1 MIKLKDILT
10 EQKLAGGRIMILATD
25 TAAAPNKNTFLRFQ
39 QSHGTIQGD
48 NSTPENKSIQSTG
61 SPFKKQFQYI
71 TKTRPENDYLQIG
84 NILINNQT
92 NTVILT
98 GGRIRQL
105 VGQAEAS
112 GNGIYLLSRIINEG
126 TTKLLGSK
134 TVVLRLNGPRAG
146 VQTISFNPSMQQVT
160 KINSGAILSAYAMIQ
175 AGVATKEFLES
186 RDFAIST
193 NYSYESGDVATSP
206 AFFPSL
212 KDRSL
217 LKNSEMIALGQ
228 PLKTAVASFINKY
241 KGQKMKP
248 DSQVGKSFFSTPWR
262 KSATDD
268 LVAMSKIL
276 SDTFKSRNKLFVDLK
291 LQEFGAPVNAGS
303 SLHNIIDSYWT
314 TGPFEAKVTK
324 LFGPSKKGGSG
335 GTRSSVSLGS
345 TSSTTGQSGQM

>member
-1 MIKLKDILT
+1 MIKLKDLLN

-71 TKTRPENDYLQIG
+71 TKTKPENDYLQIG

-112 GNGIYLLSRIINEG
+112 GNGVYLLSRIINEG
-126 TTKLLGSK
+126 TTKLLNSNA
-134 TVVLRLNGPRAG
+134 VVLRMNGPRAG
-146 VQTISFNPSMQQVT
+146 VQTIAFNASMQETT
-160 KINSGAILSAYAMIQ
+160 KKNSGSVLAGYCFVQ
-175 AGVATKEFLES
+175 AGLATPEFLES
-186 RDFAIST
+186 RDFAIQKQI
-193 NYSYESGDVATSP
+193 NYTRPVQNAP
-206 AFFPSL
+206 AFMPSL

-217 LKNSEMIALGQ
+217 YKDTNMISLGNN
-228 PLKTAVASFINKY
+228 LANAVKSFVQKY

-248 DSQVGKSFFSTPWR
+248 DSQSGKSFFSTPWR
-262 KSATDD
+262 KSATAD

-291 LQEFGAPVNAGS
+291 LQEFGAPVKAGS
-303 SLHNIIDSYWT
+303 SLHNIIDSYWK
-314 TGPFEAKVTK
+314 TGPYEAKVAT
-324 LFGPSKKGGSG
+324 LFGPSKKGGPG
-335 GTRSSVSLGS
+335 GTSSSVSLGT
-345 TSSTTGQSGQM
+345 TSSTTGQSGEM